1 MSYFYRNRHPERGY
15 SPQVGQKSLVVT
27 YFRRFLEAISPK
39 KAMLDIML
47 STLRNEPTDKMLP
60 NEPMEPI
67 EKAEPLDPID
77 INELVD
83 HKLKTEFL
91 EPMLLIEF
99 SFSMT
104 SA

>member
-1 MSYFYRNRHPERGY
+1 MA
-15 SPQVGQKSLVVT
+15 VT
-27 YFRRFLEAISPK
+27 YFRRFLEAISPRN
-39 KAMLDIML
+39 AMLDMML
-47 STLRNEPTDKMLP
+47 NTLRNEPTDRMLP
-60 NEPMEPI
+60 KEPMDPI

-104 SA
+104 PA

>member
-1 MSYFYRNRHPERGY
+1 MGRKTLGSC
-15 SPQVGQKSLVVT
+15 
-27 YFRRFLEAISPK
+27 YFRRFLEAINPRN
-39 KAMLDIML
+39 AMLDIMV
-47 STLRNEPTDKMLP
+47 STLRKEPTDKMLP
-60 NEPMEPI
+60 NEPIEPI
-67 EKAEPLDPID
+67 ENAEPLEPID